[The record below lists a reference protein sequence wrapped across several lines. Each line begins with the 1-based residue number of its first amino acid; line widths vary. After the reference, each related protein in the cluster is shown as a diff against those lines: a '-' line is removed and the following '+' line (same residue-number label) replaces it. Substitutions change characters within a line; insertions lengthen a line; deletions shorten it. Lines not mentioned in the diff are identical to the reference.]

1 MENWNIFTSNPI
13 RRHRRHFLHEKVLQ
27 IDTLDIFY
35 GDLLP
40 RKSFKIV
47 QRTLVME
54 YFLTK
59 FVKLEFKTFTAW
71 KVSKCRVFSGPY
83 FPVLGLN
90 TGKYEPEETPYL
102 DTFHSVFL
110 TKKGLSAENVGMG
123 AFFICWV
130 RPNKIE
136 QNRRTVIVI
145 KVDEK
150 YYNSFQ
156 ILFWPTVKEVV
167 RFNVLA
173 IKYGFIWGGVYFRVL
188 WL

>member
-110 TKKGLSAENVGMG
+110 TKKGLCQVMLLCRKRRDGC
-123 AFFICWV
+123 FFHMLG
-130 RPNKIE
+130 K
-136 QNRRTVIVI
+136 T
-145 KVDEK
+145 K
-150 YYNSFQ
+150 
-156 ILFWPTVKEVV
+156 
-167 RFNVLA
+167 
-173 IKYGFIWGGVYFRVL
+173 
-188 WL
+188 